1 MKYLILTLVAL
12 LACVAVGIL
21 LMNLLRRVTGR
32 PKSLPAR
39 IVTALLCTLLALA
52 GVGAAYLGNYY
63 HADQTALAALD
74 GDGTV
79 AVSSV
84 DGILRFDGP
93 GEQTALLFMPGAKVE
108 AKAYAPLM
116 LAIAQGG
123 VDCFVVSPPANIAFL
138 GEGKLGECQEA
149 NAYEHWILGGHSL
162 GGVVASSYAS
172 DHPQQVDGLVL
183 LASYAPGPID
193 ERIKV
198 CSIYGTEDGVLN
210 RELYEEAKARLPQ
223 GSIEKLLQGCN
234 HAGFGSYG
242 PQRGDGEATISAQ
255 EQQAQTAQA
264 ILELAASLDQQP
276 QDQQPLEQQPQDQ
289 QLPEQQ

>member
-12 LACVAVGIL
+12 LGCLVVGFL
-21 LMNLLRRVTGR
+21 LMSLLRRVSGH

-39 IVTALLCTLLALA
+39 IVTTLLCAVLALA

-74 GDGTV
+74 GDGAV

-123 VDCFVVSPPANIAFL
+123 IDCLVVSPPANIAFL
-138 GEGKLGECQEA
+138 GEGQLEDCLKA
-149 NAYEHWILGGHSL
+149 NHYEHWILGGHSL

-172 DHPQQVDGLVL
+172 DHPEQLDGLVL

-193 ERIKV
+193 RHIAV
-198 CSIYGTEDGVLN
+198 CSIYGSQDGVLN

-223 GSIEKLLQGCN
+223 GSVEKVIEGGN

-242 PQRGDGEATISAQ
+242 PQRGDGEATLSAQ

-276 QDQQPLEQQPQDQ
+276 QGQ